1 MTAASTLSRL
11 AALALVLAA
20 AACEWPSAGAGGM
33 AERGRPASPAVEQ
46 AVATLDRLKA
56 QGADRFAA
64 ADLVEARLLLNR
76 VEREY
81 AGGLKAAAESD
92 LIRLNMTFEKIEQR
106 LATAPQSASRT
117 KPAEGGPRALH

>member
-1 MTAASTLSRL
+1 MNAAEFLPRF
-11 AALALVLAA
+11 AALALALSA

-33 AERGRPASPAVEQ
+33 AERGRPVTPAIEQ
-46 AVATLDRLKA
+46 AVATLDRLKSE
-56 QGADRFAA
+56 GADKYAA

-106 LATAPQSASRT
+106 LAAAPQSASRPR
-117 KPAEGGPRALH
+117 PAEGGPRALH